1 MGDNIILKPGAA
13 LDDAREIDGI
23 IENIKNYM
31 EELNSKI
38 NAYIPNELNTTWAEN
53 LKNNW
58 TNYYSADVPEA
69 MEEMKKSAT
78 NLRLAVEAA
87 LAFDQER

>member
-1 MGDNIILKPGAA
+1 MGNSIIIKPGAA
-13 LDDAREIDGI
+13 LDDAREIDSI
-23 IENIKNYM
+23 IENVKNYM
-31 EELNSKI
+31 EELNNKI

-58 TNYYSADVPEA
+58 TSYYSADIPEA

-78 NLRLAVEAA
+78 NLRLAVDSA

>member
-1 MGDNIILKPGAA
+1 MGNNIIIKPGAA